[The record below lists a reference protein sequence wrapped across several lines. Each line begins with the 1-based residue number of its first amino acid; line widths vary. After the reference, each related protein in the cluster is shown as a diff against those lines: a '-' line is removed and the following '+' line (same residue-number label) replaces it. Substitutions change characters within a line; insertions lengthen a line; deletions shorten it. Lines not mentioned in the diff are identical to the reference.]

1 MAYARAQLPAERP
14 ERLRGLGLCVTFA
27 RIQLPVLAL
36 YASTPSPGINGLF
49 LIVLGTTTTIPLP
62 SPQPRRPQYQ
72 AGPLPASRRQHP
84 HPEWLASGR
93 DREFPRPFHSY
104 SLHIVPTLDLPPFSA
119 YPIDPSVT

>member
-1 MAYARAQLPAERP
+1 MALRASMHL
-14 ERLRGLGLCVTFA
+14 
-27 RIQLPVLAL
+27 
-36 YASTPSPGINGLF
+36 PGINDLF
-49 LIVLGTTTTIPLP
+49 LIVLGTTTITLP
-62 SPQPRRPQYQ
+62 NPDGLHANRALYL
-72 AGPLPASRRQHP
+72 LPEGNSP